1 MIVSVKKIS
10 KTQLPKLIELSYFGD
25 DELLSHY
32 HSGEDINYYNA
43 IIKELDYI
51 HQASKKF
58 ELSYHKLIYKQKPIG
73 YFVTFDGFLYSF
85 GIEKKSRK
93 KEVLSNWFLSVR
105 KVLGKEFVSMLYSYN
120 TRAIKHLERQGMA
133 IIDEDVENQTVTLKY
148 N

>member
-1 MIVSVKKIS
+1 MIVSAKKIS

-25 DELLSHY
+25 EELLSHY

-73 YFVTFDGFLYSF
+73 YFVTFEGFLYSF

-93 KEVLSNWFLSVR
+93 KEVMSNWFLSVR

-120 TRAIKHLERQGMA
+120 TRAVKHLERQGMA